1 MAFFNPSPRV
11 KLARNEYSGNYKM
24 TQLIEYIFQANES
37 LMSSGF
43 PGFIHIVGAV
53 IIILL
58 GRWLARHTR
67 GLFTTA
73 MAKTDTHVN
82 QKVVYAVEK
91 IIYYGIL
98 LVAIS
103 FALIALGVPID
114 SILLFFGL
122 FIVLVGLAFQ
132 TTLNNMAA
140 TIIFVVFQTYK
151 PGDWVTVLD
160 GVFGQVKQIQ
170 LFTTVII
177 TQPQNTV
184 TIPNGVI
191 MAGNITNYSE
201 LGHRRVD
208 ITVTITYE
216 SDLLKAKQIMEQV
229 LAENEHVLADPK
241 PVVGVEL
248 LGVRG
253 VDFSLRPFA
262 PADAYWDTL
271 FGVTEE
277 VKLRLTEAGITIPVI
292 RQDVKVIQSDSESD
306 SA

>member
-1 MAFFNPSPRV
+1 
-11 KLARNEYSGNYKM
+11 M
-24 TQLIEYIFQANES
+24 TQFIQYIYQANES

-43 PGFIHIVGAV
+43 PGFIHIIGAV

-82 QKVVYAVEK
+82 QKVVYAIEQ

-103 FALIALGVPID
+103 FALIALGVPIN

-122 FIVLVGLAFQ
+122 FLVLVGLAFQ

-151 PGDWVTVLD
+151 PGDWVTVMD
-160 GVFGQVKQIQ
+160 DIFGQVKRIQ

-191 MAGNITNYSE
+191 MAGNITNYSD
-201 LGHRRVD
+201 LGYRRVD
-208 ITVTITYE
+208 IVVTITYE

-271 FGVTEE
+271 FDVTEE
-277 VKLRLTEAGITIPVI
+277 VKLRLTEAGITIPVL
-292 RQDVKVIQSDSESD
+292 RQDVKMIQEQSDSQSVGTNN
-306 SA
+306 